1 MTEGTLIYNELED
14 RPSIQQDNGCLQD
27 LHCGDCFQY
36 ADAAEPVRLE
46 YNHAAGEWYLMNQE
60 KPEPI
65 RYNHRVKI

>member
-1 MTEGTLIYNELED
+1 MEGTLIYNEYEE
-14 RPSIQQDNGCLQD
+14 RPDIQKDNGELYGG

-65 RYNHRVKI
+65 RYNHRVII